1 MNTLSFAFGMLAVV
15 GLFTLVAAIVGLVK
29 VYNHQSYIKELNDE
43 VYSMNRDIHQKVD
56 TSNERMHTVITSVET
71 VLRNQFTKEREDM
84 LRYVDSRL
92 DKLETK
98 LTTNSNKKDLIKG

>member
-71 VLRNQFTKEREDM
+71 ALRNQFIKEQEDM
-84 LRYVDSRL
+84 LRYIDSRL

-98 LTTNSNKKDLIKG
+98 LTTNKKDLLKG

>member
-43 VYSMNRDIHQKVD
+43 VYSMNREIHQKVD
-56 TSNERMHTVITSVET
+56 TTNEKLHTVINSVET
-71 VLRNQFTKEREDM
+71 VLRNQIVKERDEM
-84 LRYVDSRL
+84 LRYIDSRS

-98 LTTNSNKKDLIKG
+98 LTTNKKDLIKG

>member
-15 GLFTLVAAIVGLVK
+15 GLLILIATVVGLVK

-71 VLRNQFTKEREDM
+71 ALRNQLTKEREDM
-84 LRYVDSRL
+84 LRYIDSRS

-98 LTTNSNKKDLIKG
+98 LTTNSNKKDLLKG